1 MAFTN
6 PREHHPETQ
15 RALMP
20 LQTSSV
26 VVTTDSTDVFT
37 HESIDASST
46 LYVWGLSFCTS
57 STELVTCDLKT
68 DSGGDSLVKFGASR
82 NSSYMNFFPAP
93 IRVPRGDGIKLTNAA
108 PAAVAQ
114 QLSSTVSVMTI
125 WYNKILDS
133 GV

>member
-26 VVTTDSTDVFT
+26 VVINDSTDVIT
-37 HESIDASST
+37 HEAIDASST
-46 LYVWGLSFCTS
+46 VYLWGLSFCTS

-68 DSGGDSLVKFGASR
+68 DSGAETLMRFGASR
-82 NSSYMNFFPAP
+82 NSSYTNFFPAP
-93 IRVPRGDGIKLTNAA
+93 IRIPRGDGIKLENAA
-108 PAAVAQ
+108 DVAVAT
-114 QLSSTVSVMTI
+114 QLSDTVSVMTI
-125 WYNKILDS
+125 WYNKIVDS

>member
-26 VVTTDSTDVFT
+26 VVTTDYRDIFT

-46 LYVWGLSFCTS
+46 LYIWGISFCTS
-57 STELVTCDLKT
+57 STELVTCNVMT
-68 DSGGDSLVKFGASR
+68 DSGAESIMKFGASR
-82 NSSYMNFFPAP
+82 NSSYVNFFPAP
-93 IRVPRGDGIKLTNAA
+93 VKVPKGDGIKLENAS
-108 PAAVAQ
+108 PAAV
-114 QLSSTVSVMTI
+114 QLSTTVSVMTI
-125 WYNKILDS
+125 WYNKIVDS

>member
-26 VVTTDSTDVFT
+26 VVISDTKDVIPQGA
-37 HESIDASST
+37 IDASST
-46 LYVWGLSFCTS
+46 IYVWGLSFCTS

-68 DSGGDSLVKFGASR
+68 DSGDDTLVMFGASR
-82 NSSYMNFFPAP
+82 NSSYTNFFPAP
-93 IRVPRGDGIKLTNAA
+93 IRIPRGDGIKLENAA
-108 PAAVAQ
+108 DAPLAT
-114 QLSSTVSVMTI
+114 QLSSTVSVMTV
-125 WYNKILDS
+125 WYNKIVDS

>member
-26 VVTTDSTDVFT
+26 VVTDATDVIPN
-37 HESIDASST
+37 EAIDASST
-46 LYVWGLSFCTS
+46 IYVWGLSFCTS

-68 DSGGDSLVKFGASR
+68 DSGDDTLVMFGASR
-82 NSSYMNFFPAP
+82 NSSYTNFFPAP
-93 IRVPRGDGIKLTNAA
+93 IRIPRGDGIKLENAA
-108 PAAVAQ
+108 GAPLAT
-114 QLSSTVSVMTI
+114 QLSSTVSVMTV
-125 WYNKILDS
+125 WYNKIVDS